1 MAGTIK
7 GITIQI
13 EGKTSGL
20 TKSLQEVETQIKKDD
35 AALKNLNKALELDP
49 TNVDLLAAKEAV
61 LADKTEA
68 TAQKMEILQQVQAD
82 ALSDLPDNA
91 ELTAAQ
97 MAELQAEIA
106 RTGST
111 LEELSGDAVDAS
123 GDMGEVGNAADET
136 GQEVEE
142 STSSFEGFGEAAEQ
156 AGEVAS
162 AAFDAVVAAAAA
174 VGAAAVAAGAAIGAA
189 MVSAGSAMVDAT
201 TSTAGLAD
209 ELMTLSSTTGLS
221 TDALQELNY
230 AAELIDVDTNTVT
243 GSMTKLLKQMSSAAN
258 GSTSAAAKFQELGI
272 AFQNTDGSLRSSED
286 VFWDAIDVLG
296 QIPNEAERDAAAMEL
311 FGRSARELNP
321 LIEAGSATF
330 AELAQEAHDV
340 GYVMSSETLDA
351 FGALDDNMV
360 RMTNTAQAV
369 EQSFGQV
376 LLPLLTDMS
385 GSAVSLM
392 SDFSS
397 AMAGAGGDISAI
409 GGIIEEFAPQVVALV
424 DQYAPEILDIIQ
436 SVINAILPALVAV
449 APQILSTLASI
460 IVQLGQMIS
469 SNADAFISAFNEL
482 FSSAINTIISLIPVL
497 VPLAVEL
504 VTTLATGLIDNID
517 LIIEGAT
524 LLFQELLN
532 AICNPDTIAAL
543 VNGVIE
549 LVMSIVGVL
558 TDEQNIVMIINAGI
572 SMVLALTNGLIE
584 AIPTLIP
591 AIVNAVITIV
601 TTLTQPES
609 MSMVLEA
616 GIQLF
621 ISLVQ
626 SIIQAIPQII
636 AALPQII
643 MNIIEFLTGPGLV
656 DLIQGGI
663 QLFIGL
669 VTSIPKAIIEIVKHL
684 PEIIIAIVKGLVS
697 GVGELAKA
705 GLELIKGLWEGIK
718 NAASWIWEKLKGFCS
733 GIVDKIKGFF
743 GIHSPSKV
751 FAEIGDYCAE
761 GLGEGFDDGMDS
773 VAKEMANSAAA
784 AVDEVEGALDPL
796 SNVSAEGID
805 VATQSNVTQTVDYT
819 GGLSRIESALV
830 AQVAS
835 NAAAADGQ
843 TLVFPIYIGSE
854 HVDTIVLDAVNR
866 YNYTTGGH

>member
-35 AALKNLNKALELDP
+35 AALKSLNKALELDP

-82 ALSDLPDNA
+82 ALSDLPEDA
-91 ELTAAQ
+91 QLTASQ

-106 RTGST
+106 QTGST
-111 LEELSGDAVDAS
+111 LAELSSEAEEAS
-123 GDMGEVGNAADET
+123 GDMGEVGTAADET
-136 GQEVEE
+136 GKEVED
-142 STSSFEGFGEAAEQ
+142 SSSSFEGFGEAAEQ

-162 AAFDAVVAAAAA
+162 AAFDAVVVAAAA
-174 VGAAAVAAGAAIGAA
+174 VVTAAVAAGAAIGAA
-189 MVSAGSAMVDAT
+189 MVNAGSAMVDAT

-230 AAELIDVDTNTVT
+230 AAELIDVDITTVT
-243 GSMTKLLKQMSSAAN
+243 GSMTKLLKQMSSAAS
-258 GSTSAAAKFQELGI
+258 GSSSAAAKFQELGI
-272 AFQNTDGSLRSSED
+272 AFQNTDGSLRSSEE
-286 VFWDAIDVLG
+286 VFWEAIDVLG

-311 FGRSARELNP
+311 FGKSARELNP

-340 GYVMSSETLDA
+340 GYVMDSETLNA
-351 FGALDDNMV
+351 FGALDDNMA

-397 AMAGAGGDISAI
+397 AMAGAGGDIDAI
-409 GGIIEEFAPQVVALV
+409 GGIIEEFAPQAVALV
-424 DQYAPEILDIIQ
+424 EQYAPEILNIIQ
-436 SVINAILPALVAV
+436 SVINAILPAIVAV
-449 APQILSTLASI
+449 APQIITTFASI

-469 SNADAFISAFNEL
+469 ANADQFIAAFNEL
-482 FSSAINTIISLIPVL
+482 FSSLVNTIISLIPVL

-504 VTTLATGLIDNID
+504 VVTLVNGLLDNID

-549 LVMSIVGVL
+549 LVMAIVGVL
-558 TDEQNIVMIINAGI
+558 TDEANIVMIINAGI
-572 SMVLALTNGLIE
+572 NMVLALVNGLIN

-601 TTLTQPES
+601 QTLTQPES
-609 MSMVLEA
+609 MEMVLQA
-616 GIQLF
+616 GIQL
-621 ISLVQ
+621 ILSLVQ
-626 SIIQAIPQII
+626 AIVQAIPTII

-643 MNIIEFLTGPGLV
+643 MNIIEFLTGPGLSDV
-656 DLIQGGI
+656 IMGAIQMFLGI
-663 QLFIGL
+663 IQAIPQIIVEL
-669 VTSIPKAIIEIVKHL
+669 VKNL
-684 PEIIIAIVKGLVS
+684 PTIIIAIVKGLIS
-697 GVGELAKA
+697 GVGELAKV

-718 NAASWIWEKLKGFCS
+718 NAAAWIWEKLKGFVS
-733 GIVDKIKGFF
+733 GIVDKVKGFF

-761 GLGEGFDDGMDS
+761 GLGEGFDESMNS
-773 VAKEMANSAAA
+773 VAKEMANSAAE
-784 AVDEVEGALDPL
+784 AVDEVENALDPL
-796 SNVSAEGID
+796 ANVSTEGID

-835 NAAAADGQ
+835 NAAAAEGQ

>member
-20 TKSLQEVETQIKKDD
+20 VKSLQEVESQIKKDD
-35 AALKNLNKALELDP
+35 AALKNLDKALKLDP
-49 TNVDLLAAKEAV
+49 TNVDLLAAKEQV
-61 LADKTEA
+61 LADKTNLVSD
-68 TAQKMEILQQVQAD
+68 KMEILQQVQQD
-82 ALSDLPDNA
+82 ALSDLPEDA
-91 ELTAAQ
+91 QLTASQ

-106 RTGST
+106 QAGAT
-111 LEELSGDAVDAS
+111 LAELSGEAENAS
-123 GDMGEVGNAADET
+123 GDVGEVGDAADQA
-136 GQEVEE
+136 GSEVEE
-142 STSSFEGFGEAAEQ
+142 SSSSFEGFGQAAEE

-162 AAFDAVVAAAAA
+162 AAMDAAAAA
-174 VGAAAVAAGAAIGAA
+174 VTAVAAAAVAAGAAIGTAMAA
-189 MVSAGSAMVDAT
+189 AGSAMVDAT
-201 TSTAGLAD
+201 VSTAGLAD

-230 AAELIDVDTNTVT
+230 AAELIDVDANTVT

-258 GSTSAAAKFQELGI
+258 GSASAAAKFEELGI
-272 AFQNTDGSLRSSED
+272 SFKNADGSLRSSED
-286 VFWDAIDVLG
+286 VFWDAVDVLG

-321 LIEAGSATF
+321 LIEAGSETF
-330 AELAQEAHDV
+330 RQLADEAHAV
-340 GYVMSSETLDA
+340 GYVMDSETLEA
-351 FGALDDNMV
+351 FGALDDNMA

-385 GSAVSLM
+385 GSAVDLM
-392 SDFSS
+392 SDFSA
-397 AMAGAGGDISAI
+397 AMAGAGGDIDAI
-409 GGIIEEFAPQVVALV
+409 GGIIEEFAPQAVALV
-424 DQYAPEILDIIQ
+424 EEYAPEILSIIQ
-436 SVINAILPALVAV
+436 SVISAILPALVAV
-449 APQILSTLASI
+449 APELLSTLASI
-460 IVQLGQMIS
+460 IVQLGQLIS
-469 SNADAFISAFNEL
+469 ANSDQFISAFNEL
-482 FSSAINTIISLIPVL
+482 FSSAVNTIISLIPVL
-497 VPLAVEL
+497 VPLAVQL
-504 VTTLATGLIDNID
+504 VTSLVSGLVDNVG

-532 AICNPDTIAAL
+532 AICNPDTIASL
-543 VNGVIE
+543 INGVME

-572 SMVLALTNGLIE
+572 GMILALTNGLIN

-591 AIVNAVITIV
+591 AIVNAIITIV

-616 GIQLF
+616 GIQLI

-626 SIIQAIPQII
+626 SIIAAIPQIV

-733 GIVDKIKGFF
+733 GIVDKVKGFF
-743 GIHSPSKV
+743 GIHSPSTV
-751 FAEIGDYCAE
+751 FASIGEFCGE
-761 GLGEGFDDGMDS
+761 GLGEGFDDSMNS
-773 VAKEMANSAAA
+773 VARDMANSAAA
-784 AVDEVEGALDPL
+784 AVDKVEGALNPL

-805 VATQSNVTQTVDYT
+805 VATQSNVKQTVDYT
-819 GGLSRIESALV
+819 GGLSRIENALV
-830 AQVAS
+830 AQVAG
-835 NAAAADGQ
+835 NAAAAENQ
-843 TLVFPIYIGSE
+843 TLIFPIYIGTE
-854 HVDTIVLDAVNR
+854 HVDTIVMDAVNR